1 MLAIKS
7 LVSPQRYF
15 YALDLKRKR
24 ERERFLRV
32 YLFVKLQV
40 FDINRRDNCSKGT
53 APYIG
58 FETEVF

>member
-24 ERERFLRV
+24 EREIFAGV
-32 YLFVKLQV
+32 SFCKA
-40 FDINRRDNCSKGT
+40 S
-53 APYIG
+53 G
-58 FETEVF
+58 F

>member
-15 YALDLKRKR
+15 YVLDLKRKR
-24 ERERFLRV
+24 ERFLQV

-40 FDINRRDNCSKGT
+40 FDINRRDNYSKGT

-58 FETEVF
+58 FETEIF